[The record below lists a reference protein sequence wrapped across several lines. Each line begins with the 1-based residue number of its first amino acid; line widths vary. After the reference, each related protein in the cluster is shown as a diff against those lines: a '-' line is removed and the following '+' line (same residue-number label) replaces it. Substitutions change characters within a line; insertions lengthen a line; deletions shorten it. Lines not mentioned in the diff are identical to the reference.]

1 MNLLYLMRQSRE
13 KLKPHWIIA
22 VLVCFI
28 YAIAVGVPTE
38 LNAYGEFLS
47 YLLAGPLQLGM
58 SVYFLNIL
66 NERPASIENLLEGFK
81 PLLKVL
87 LVYLVISI
95 GTFLGIILLIIP
107 GIIVSLGLSM
117 SFYIL
122 FENPNLTIEEV
133 LKESW
138 NLTNGYKMELFFLHI
153 RFIPWYLLGLLCFF
167 VGIFVVMPWH
177 QLTIT
182 MYYSYLKEQKAI
194 N

>member
-1 MNLLYLMRQSRE
+1 MNLLNLMRQSRE

-47 YLLAGPLQLGM
+47 YLLAGPLQLVM

-122 FENPNLTIEEV
+122 FENPDLTIEEV